1 MRSLRTDSGCRLC
14 PRNCGADREH
24 GKTGFCK
31 VPAELYAARAAL
43 HFWEEPCI
51 SGERGSGTVFFS
63 GCTLR
68 CVYCQNASI
77 ARADAGREITGERL
91 TEIFLE
97 LQDQG
102 AHNINLVTP
111 THYAPWIS
119 KALQRAVDQGLKLPV
134 VYNCG
139 GYETL
144 EAVRWMEGLV
154 DIYLTDFKYMDS
166 ALAARYS
173 QAPDYPEEAKK
184 ALDRMFRQVGTLVFD
199 REGMMQKGIIVMG
212 VPADWDVWIYRA
224 LTFLVISCPC
234 ALVIS
239 IPLSFF
245 AGIGGASKAGVLVKG
260 SNYLETLSKVK
271 TVVFDKT
278 GTLTKGVFQVTA
290 AHPQEMSEKDCSIW
304 RPM

>member
-1 MRSLRTDSGCRLC
+1 MRSLLTDSGCRLC

-77 ARADAGREITGERL
+77 ARADAGRRITWERL

-97 LQDQG
+97 LQEQG

-119 KALQRAVDQGLKLPV
+119 KAL
-134 VYNCG
+134 
-139 GYETL
+139 
-144 EAVRWMEGLV
+144 
-154 DIYLTDFKYMDS
+154 
-166 ALAARYS
+166 
-173 QAPDYPEEAKK
+173 
-184 ALDRMFRQVGTLVFD
+184 
-199 REGMMQKGIIVMG
+199 
-212 VPADWDVWIYRA
+212 
-224 LTFLVISCPC
+224 
-234 ALVIS
+234 
-239 IPLSFF
+239 
-245 AGIGGASKAGVLVKG
+245 
-260 SNYLETLSKVK
+260 
-271 TVVFDKT
+271 
-278 GTLTKGVFQVTA
+278 
-290 AHPQEMSEKDCSIW
+290 
-304 RPM
+304 